1 MVAEEVGLHFRNI
14 NELYSMSDSEL
25 ILIDI
30 FLKNRMILFVV
41 KKNVQENQKRK

>member
-1 MVAEEVGLHFRNI
+1 MHFRNVS
-14 NELYSMSDSEL
+14 ELYRESDSEL

-30 FLKNRMILFVV
+30 FLKNRIVLFMV